1 MTEVIDGHAHVWVL
15 DPERYPWHQ
24 TLASVPIPQRA
35 ASAEE
40 LLGHMDAAGIDRTL
54 LLQPSV
60 YGFDNSY
67 LCDAADRY
75 PDRFVAVCVVNP
87 HAPGAG
93 DDLRYWC
100 RERGCCGVRVN
111 LIEDG
116 TADWLAAPDQQGLWE
131 AAGELGIPVSLQM
144 RPDHATGV
152 RQLARAYPA
161 IRFIADYL
169 GREAAHDGTGAAALR
184 LLSEEQNICTKLLAA
199 GQDSDEG
206 YPFRDLWPLYQAAV
220 DAFGASRVM
229 FGSEFP
235 HVLAHCRYRDATQ
248 LLSTLPFLDER
259 DRKLIGAGTA
269 LEIYRFD
276 RS

>member
-1 MTEVIDGHAHVWVL
+1 VIDGHAHVWGL

-24 TLASVPIPQRA
+24 TLTSVPIPERA
-35 ASAEE
+35 APAEE

-75 PDRFVAVCVVNP
+75 PDRFAAVCLVNP
-87 HAPGAG
+87 HAPSAG

-100 RERGCCGVRVN
+100 RERGCAGVRIN

-116 TADWLAAPDQQGLWE
+116 DAGWLTAAGQRGLWE

-144 RPDHATGV
+144 RPDHAADV
-152 RQLARAYPA
+152 RRLARAYPA

-169 GREAAHDGTGAAALR
+169 GRAAAHDGTGAAALR
-184 LLSEEQNICTKLLAA
+184 LLSEEPNIYTKLLAA
-199 GQDSDEG
+199 GQDSDEQ
-206 YPFRDLWPLYQAAV
+206 YPFRDLWPFYQAAV
-220 DAFGASRVM
+220 DAFGARRVM

-235 HVLAHCRYRDATQ
+235 HVLAHCRYRDATR
-248 LLSTLPFLDER
+248 LLSTLPFLGEQ
-259 DRKLIGAGTA
+259 DRQLIGADTA

-276 RS
+276 GS